1 MLNKVSP
8 LLLLTLL
15 AVPAGAQVLEDP
27 TRPARNAPQA
37 NAAVAA
43 AAVELQL
50 EAVLQLGASRI
61 AVINGKT
68 VKSGQ
73 TIQGAIVKQIN
84 PRSVVIARDE
94 NGVWKTMTLWVS
106 QRGNVKTNAAENY

>member
-27 TRPARNAPQA
+27 TRPSRTAPQA
-37 NAAVAA
+37 STAVAA
-43 AAVELQL
+43 AAVDLQL
-50 EAVLQLGASRI
+50 EAVLQLGANRT
-61 AVINGKT
+61 AVINGKS
-68 VKSGQ
+68 VKQGQ
-73 TIQGAIVKQIN
+73 TIQGAVIKEIN

>member
-27 TRPARNAPQA
+27 TRPSRTAPQA
-37 NAAVAA
+37 SAAVAA
-43 AAVELQL
+43 AAIELQL
-50 EAVLQLGASRI
+50 EAVLQLGASRT
-61 AVINGKT
+61 AVINGKA
-68 VKSGQ
+68 VKPGQ
-73 TIQGAIVKQIN
+73 TIQGAVIKEIN